1 MKKKTFF
8 ILLAVIAVFALTL
21 SSCGKPETGP
31 AVDTQKS
38 ESAKTEKNQDDQ
50 DDEDEISDDATPED
64 LADYDTGEDLPEEW
78 TAVGSVDEALQAVGL
93 DAFKVPEGAQ
103 ISLGTLSPV
112 EYSYQDDTV
121 RARVSFP
128 ASEIRIY
135 KENENDPEDLDDY
148 DEIWEQ
154 EIGGVKVKCGGNVKE
169 HAMETTWVLG
179 GKTYSIRAIGLGGDP
194 NFGLSADDLETLV
207 KGIK

>member
-1 MKKKTFF
+1 MKKKLFF
-8 ILLAVIAVFALTL
+8 IFLAVIASLALALTG
-21 SSCGKPETGP
+21 CGKPETGP
-31 AVDTQKS
+31 AVN
-38 ESAKTEKNQDDQ
+38 TEKSSSSKAGQEKNDQ

-78 TAVGSVDEALQAVGL
+78 TAVGSVDEALQAVGM

-128 ASEIRIY
+128 VSEIRIY
-135 KENENDPEDLDDY
+135 KENESDAEDLDDY
-148 DEIWEQ
+148 DQVWEQ
-154 EIGGVKVKCGGNVKE
+154 EIGDIKVKCGGNVKE
-169 HAMETTWVLG
+169 RAMETTWVAG
-179 GKTYSIRAIGLGGDP
+179 DKTYSLRAIGLGGDP